1 MTNKELQN
9 IIKQKF
15 DNPIDINSPVELR
28 RKQIEDNAIPPP
40 KEALIKKEKIN
51 GNLCYWITM
60 PKSKSDRLFFFIHGG
75 GYTMGSAESSFSL
88 ASWIANETESNV
100 FSINYRLAPE
110 NPFPAAIEDT
120 IDIYNWILSKGFL
133 PKKLCVGGISAG
145 GGLALALL
153 LLLKEN
159 SISYP
164 ACSILMS
171 PWTDLS
177 QSGDTYQSKDIFDPV
192 IKKEYLHS
200 WADDYLQGQ
209 KFSNPLASPLF
220 GDLSGLPPTLI
231 QVGKSEVMLSD
242 SQRLFVKSKKAG
254 SPVEI
259 EECSEMFHGWQN
271 YYDFLFE
278 SRQAI
283 KNIGKFFKKNI
294 K

>member
-1 MTNKELQN
+1 MASKELQN
-9 IIKQKF
+9 IINQKL
-15 DNPIDINSPVELR
+15 DNPIDINLPVDLR
-28 RKQIEDNAIPPP
+28 RKHLEHNAIPPP

-51 GNLCYWITM
+51 DNLCYWVTM
-60 PKSKSDRLFFFIHGG
+60 PNSKTDRLFFFIHGG

-88 ASWIANETESNV
+88 ASWIANETESKV

-120 IDIYNWILSKGFL
+120 VDIYNWILSKGFL

-153 LLLKEN
+153 LFLKEN

-164 ACSILMS
+164 ACSVLLS

-177 QSGDTYQSKDIFDPV
+177 QSGDTYESKNIIDPV
-192 IKKEYLHS
+192 IKKEFLQS
-200 WADDYLQGQ
+200 WAEDYLQGQ
-209 KFSNPLASPLF
+209 EFSNPLASPIF
-220 GDLSGLPPTLI
+220 GDLSQLPPTLI

-242 SQRLFVKSKKAG
+242 SQRLFVKSKKLG

-259 EECSEMFHGWQN
+259 EEWPEMFHGWHN
-271 YYDFLFE
+271 HYDFLLE
-278 SRQAI
+278 SKQAI
-283 KNIGKFFKKNI
+283 KSIGKFVKKNI

>member
-1 MTNKELQN
+1 MASKELQN
-9 IIKQKF
+9 IIKQKL
-15 DNPIDINSPVELR
+15 DNPIDINLSIELR
-28 RKQIEDNAIPPP
+28 RKQLQDNAIPPP
-40 KEALIKKEKIN
+40 AEALIEKENVK

-88 ASWIANETESNV
+88 ASWIANETESKV
-100 FSINYRLAPE
+100 FSINYGLAPE

-120 IDIYNWILSKGFL
+120 IEIYKWILTQGFL
-133 PKKLCVGGISAG
+133 AEKLCVGGVSAG

-153 LLLKEN
+153 LFLKEN
-159 SISYP
+159 SVSYP

-177 QSGDTYQSKDIFDPV
+177 QSGDTYESKEIIDPV
-192 IKKEYLHS
+192 IKKEYLQS

-209 KFSNPLASPLF
+209 EFSDPLASPFF

-231 QVGKSEVMLSD
+231 QVGKSELMLSD
-242 SQRLFVKSKKAG
+242 SQRLFVKSKNAG

-259 EECSEMFHGWQN
+259 EEWPEMFHGWHN
-271 YYDFLFE
+271 NYDFLLE

-283 KNIGKFFKKNI
+283 KNIGKFFRKNI